1 MTVHATTYQGQERR
15 GNMKLRAI
23 YPDARIRIQHFF
35 HAHTDWAGSPKDYL
49 ALRVIHEA
57 YPILSSAEVRT
68 LVNAIELKVQQENAE
83 HQD

>member
-1 MTVHATTYQGQERR
+1 MTAHTAIYQGQERR
-15 GNMKLRAI
+15 ANMKLRAI
-23 YPDARIRIQHFF
+23 YPDARIRIAHFF

-57 YPILSSAEVRT
+57 YPILTSAEVRT

-83 HQD
+83 CKD